1 MGSESQS
8 REINVNI
15 QVELSQS
22 ILRYYKRRYCE
33 W

>member
-8 REINVNI
+8 REINANI

-22 ILRYYKRRYCE
+22 ILRDHKRRYSQ